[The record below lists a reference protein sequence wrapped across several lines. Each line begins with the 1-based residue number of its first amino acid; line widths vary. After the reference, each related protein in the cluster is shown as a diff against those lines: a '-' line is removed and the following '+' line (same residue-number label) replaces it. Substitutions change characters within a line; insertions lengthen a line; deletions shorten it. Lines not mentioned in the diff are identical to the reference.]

1 MGARRLSARWASLTS
16 SVLVLGAVA
25 AGDARAQAPR
35 PPAPSAFEVTDA
47 DRDGLI
53 SAEEYAARMH
63 EVFFLLDR
71 NKDGSLI
78 RSEVPLASDAA
89 FQAADR
95 NRDGRLSLQEYI
107 EARMKDFEAADR
119 DRSGRLSA
127 DEAAGK

>member
-1 MGARRLSARWASLTS
+1 MGLSRLFARWASLAA
-16 SVLVLGAVA
+16 SVLVLGAIT
-25 AGDARAQAPR
+25 AGDARAQGPR
-35 PPAPSAFEVTDA
+35 PPGPSAFDVTDT
-47 DRDGLI
+47 DRDGMI
-53 SAEEYAARMH
+53 SAEEYSARMH

-78 RSEVPLASDAA
+78 KSEVPLASDAA

-119 DRSGRLSA
+119 DRSGRLSPG
-127 DEAAGK
+127 EVAGK